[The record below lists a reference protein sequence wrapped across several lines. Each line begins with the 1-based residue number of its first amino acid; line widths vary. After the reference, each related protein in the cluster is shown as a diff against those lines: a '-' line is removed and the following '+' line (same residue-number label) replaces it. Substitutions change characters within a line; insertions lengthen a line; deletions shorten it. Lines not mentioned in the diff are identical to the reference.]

1 MPRKAISLPY
11 QVDYLSILDENGQL
25 DKELEPD
32 MPDELLL
39 KLYRAML
46 LARRFDERMIDL
58 QRQGRIGT
66 FGPTKGHEAAHM
78 GSVAAIRD
86 SDWMVPAFRENGAE
100 LWRGRTMESFLL
112 YYGGFDEGARIEETR
127 NDLPIAVPVGSQT
140 LHAVGLGFGINYRK
154 TAQVVLVFFGDG
166 ATSEGDFHE
175 AMNFAAV
182 FQTPVVFV
190 CQNNQWA
197 ISIPRSRQTRSE
209 TLAQKAIA
217 YGMPGIQVDGNDVLA
232 VYAATKEAVDRARSG
247 GGPTMIECVTYRVVM
262 HTTADDPKRYRSEE
276 EAQEWMKKDPL
287 VRFQRYL
294 IDRKLLNDT
303 KIEALEGEIKAEIQA
318 AVERAEQQ
326 MAALGDPLDMFD
338 NAFEE
343 MPPSLRE
350 QREELR
356 RELGSNGHAP
366 NGELGDTAA
375 IVKQLFADRPPKA
388 TSAILRPEVAA
399 NGEETGHG

>member
-1 MPRKAISLPY
+1 MPRKAIPLPY
-11 QVDYLSILDENGQL
+11 RVDYLSILDENGHL

-39 KLYRAML
+39 RLHRAML
-46 LARRFDERMIDL
+46 LTRQFDERMLDL

-66 FGPTKGHEAAHM
+66 FGPIKGHEASQLGA
-78 GSVAAIRD
+78 VAAIRD
-86 SDWMVPAFRENGAE
+86 SDWMVPSFRENGAE
-100 LWRGRTMESFLL
+100 MWRGRTMESFLL
-112 YYGGFDEGARIEETR
+112 YYAGFDEGARIEEGR
-127 NDLPIAVPVGSQT
+127 NDLPIAVPIASQT

-154 TAQVVLVFFGDG
+154 TDQVVLVFFGDG

-197 ISIPRSRQTRSE
+197 ISVPRERQTRSE

-217 YGMPGIQVDGNDVLA
+217 YGMPGIQVDGNDILA
-232 VYAATKEAVDRARSG
+232 VYAATREAVDRARSG

-262 HTTADDPKRYRSEE
+262 HTTSDDPKRYRSEE

-287 VRFQRYL
+287 PRFQRYL
-294 IDRKLLNDT
+294 KDRNLLTDEG
-303 KIEALEGEIKAEIQA
+303 IEALEGEVKAEIQA
-318 AVERAEQQ
+318 AVDRAEQQ
-326 MAALGDPLDMFD
+326 IAALGDPLDMF
-338 NAFEE
+338 NHAYEE
-343 MPPSLRE
+343 MPPPLLE

-356 RELGSNGHAP
+356 RELGSNGHNSTA
-366 NGELGDTAA
+366 ELDGASA
-375 IVKQLFADRPPKA
+375 IIKQLFTDQPPKA
-388 TSAILRPEVAA
+388 NATLHPGVAA
-399 NGEETGHG
+399 NGEEAGRG